1 MIQMNRQ
8 WEEENEFH
16 YATDT
21 DWDRAD
27 AYQRGSE
34 RPDLAWICT
43 DRDAWHPNPFYKGS
57 PMPHPETIGDEDN
70 ESS

>member
-1 MIQMNRQ
+1 MYGMNTQ
-8 WEEENEFH
+8 WEEEHAFH
-16 YATDT
+16 CATNI

-43 DRDAWHPNPFYKGS
+43 DRDVWHPNPFYKG
-57 PMPHPETIGDEDN
+57 PPKLPPESAE
-70 ESS
+70 

>member
-1 MIQMNRQ
+1 MNRQ

-43 DRDAWHPNPFYKGS
+43 DRDAWQR
-57 PMPHPETIGDEDN
+57 
-70 ESS
+70 